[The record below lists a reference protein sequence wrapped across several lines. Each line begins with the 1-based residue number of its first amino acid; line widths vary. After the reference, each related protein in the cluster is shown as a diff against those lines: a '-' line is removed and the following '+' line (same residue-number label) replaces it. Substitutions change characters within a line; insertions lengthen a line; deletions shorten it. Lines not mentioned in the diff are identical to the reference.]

1 MPHPADGRPRRG
13 GAPGLRVLIAG
24 GGIGGLV
31 LALMLHARGVACEVF
46 EAATEVHPLGVG
58 INVLPHSIRE
68 LARLGLL
75 PRLDALAVRT
85 RRLTYMNHLGQRIW
99 TEPRGTHADH
109 DTPQFSAHR
118 GRLHRLL
125 WDAVIERL
133 GAGAVHA
140 GRRLTG
146 FSQDGSQVAA
156 QFAAPDGM
164 VRKVRGDVLVAAD
177 GIHSWLRAHLH
188 PLDPGVRWNGIQMW
202 RGAVDWPAFDG
213 GDAMVVAGDGVAK
226 LVLYPIAPG
235 AAPDRRLTNWVIYAR
250 VADPGTPPPGREHWS
265 RAGQP
270 EAFRHLA
277 GRLALPFV
285 DVESMIAA
293 TPEIFEYPMCDR
305 DPLPWWTSG
314 RVTLLGDAAHP
325 MYPVGSNGA
334 SQAILDARCLADC
347 LVEQPPAAALR
358 AYEAERLPATT
369 GIVHSNRIGGPERV
383 IDLVASRAP
392 LGFAQVNEVATE
404 AELAEITQG
413 YARLAGFAV
422 ASGLPS
428 QQAGSRMPRGER

>member
-1 MPHPADGRPRRG
+1 MRT
-13 GAPGLRVLIAG
+13 GAPGLTVLIAG

-31 LALMLHARGVACEVF
+31 LALMLHARGVACEVL
-46 EAATEVHPLGVG
+46 EAATDIRPLGVG

-68 LARLGLL
+68 LAALGLL
-75 PRLDALAVRT
+75 PRLDAIAIRT

-99 TEPRGTHADH
+99 AEPRGLHAGH
-109 DTPQFSAHR
+109 DAPQVSAHR

-125 WDAVIERL
+125 WDAAVERL
-133 GAGAVHA
+133 GAGAVQAGQRLAGFREDA
-140 GRRLTG
+140 GRVT
-146 FSQDGSQVAA
+146 A
-156 QFAAPDGM
+156 QLAAPDGT
-164 VRKVRGDVLVAAD
+164 VREVEGDALVGAD
-177 GIHSWLRAHLH
+177 GIHSWLRARLH
-188 PLDPGVRWNGIQMW
+188 PQDPGVRWNGIQMW

-235 AAPDRRLTNWVIYAR
+235 TAPGRRLTNWVIYAR
-250 VADPGTPPPGREHWS
+250 VAEEDTPPPGREHWS
-265 RAGQP
+265 RAARP

-285 DVESMIAA
+285 DVPAMIAA

-305 DPLPWWTSG
+305 DPLPWWTQG

-334 SQAILDARCLADC
+334 SQAILDARCLADR
-347 LVEQPPAAALR
+347 LAGEPVPTALR

-369 GIVHSNRIGGPERV
+369 GIIRSNRIGGPERV
-383 IDLVASRAP
+383 IDLVAHRAP
-392 LGFAQVNEVATE
+392 LGFAQVDAVATE

-422 ASGLPS
+422 SPGPLGAEQGVLNVT
-428 QQAGSRMPRGER
+428 AG

>member
-1 MPHPADGRPRRG
+1 M
-13 GAPGLRVLIAG
+13 RVLIAG

-31 LALMLHARGVACEVF
+31 LALMLHARGITCDVF
-46 EAATEVHPLGVG
+46 EAATEVKPLGVG

-75 PRLDALAVRT
+75 PQLDTIAIRT

-99 TEPRGTHADH
+99 SEPRGTNAGH
-109 DTPQFSAHR
+109 DVPQFSAHR

-125 WDAVIERL
+125 WDAAVERL
-133 GAGAVHA
+133 GAGAVRA
-140 GRRLTG
+140 GQRLTD
-146 FSQDGSQVAA
+146 FSQDADAVAA
-156 QFAAPDGM
+156 RFTTPDGATRE
-164 VRKVRGDVLVAAD
+164 VPGDVLVGAD
-177 GIHSWLRAHLH
+177 GIHSWLRARLH

-235 AAPDRRLTNWVIYAR
+235 SAPDRRLTNWVIYAR
-250 VADPGTPPPGREHWS
+250 VAEAGTPPPGREHWS
-265 RAGQP
+265 RAGRP

-277 GRLALPFV
+277 GRLTLPFI
-285 DVESMIAA
+285 DIAAMIAA
-293 TPEIFEYPMCDR
+293 TSEIFEYPMCDR

-334 SQAILDARCLADC
+334 SQAILDARCLADR
-347 LVEQPPAAALR
+347 LIEQPPAAALQ
-358 AYEAERLPATT
+358 AYETERLPAT
-369 GIVHSNRIGGPERV
+369 GAIVHSNRIGGPERV

-392 LGFAQVNEVATE
+392 LGFVRVDEVASD

-413 YARLAGFAV
+413 YARLAGFAMT
-422 ASGLPS
+422 P
-428 QQAGSRMPRGER
+428 